1 MLQLILQVIALDPVG
16 NENIRAE
23 CHDNT
28 NKRKRIALT
37 GEIEC
42 KCHPFPPQLSKGEKH

>member
-1 MLQLILQVIALDPVG
+1 MLQLILQVISLDPVG

-23 CHDNT
+23 CQDNT
-28 NKRKRIALT
+28 NKREGIALT

-42 KCHPFPPQLSKGEKH
+42 KYHSFPPQLSKGEKH